1 MHASPQVIALVLA
14 AGSSRRFGSDKRA
27 ARLPD
32 GQSLLA
38 ATLAL
43 AQRNFPEVAVV
54 LRSGDEA
61 EALGVPSGVRVI
73 RCADA
78 DLGMGHSLAA
88 GVAALAEE
96 RFRAIAVMLGDMPW
110 IADASLRHLAES
122 ADIDRIVFPLHDGQ
136 RGHPVLFGRRYWQE
150 MMTLTGDQGARRVL
164 EDHEE
169 AWLGLE
175 VNDPGVLRDADTPAA
190 LV

>member
-122 ADIDRIVFPLHDGQ
+122 ADVDRIAFPLHDGQ

>member
-14 AGSSRRFGSDKRA
+14 AGRSRRFGSDKRA

-38 ATLAL
+38 ATLVL
-43 AQRNFPEVAVV
+43 ARRNFPEVAVV
-54 LRSGDEA
+54 LRSDDEA

-73 RCADA
+73 RCTDA

-88 GVAALAEE
+88 GVAVLAAE
-96 RFRAIAVMLGDMPW
+96 RFRAMAVMLGDMPW

-122 ADIDRIVFPLHDGQ
+122 ADVDRIVFPLHDGQ

-169 AWLGLE
+169 AWFGLE
-175 VNDPGVLRDADTPAA
+175 VDDPGVLRDADTPAA

>member
-14 AGSSRRFGSDKRA
+14 AGRSRRFGSDKRA

-61 EALGVPSGVRVI
+61 EALGVPSGVQVI

-122 ADIDRIVFPLHDGQ
+122 ADVDRIVFPLHDGQ

>member
-1 MHASPQVIALVLA
+1 MHALPQVIALVLA
-14 AGSSRRFGSDKRA
+14 AGRSRRFGSDKRA

-32 GQSLLA
+32 GLPLLA

-54 LRSGDEA
+54 LRSDDEA

-88 GVAALAEE
+88 GVAALVEE

-122 ADIDRIVFPLHDGQ
+122 ADVDRIVFPLHDGQ

-175 VNDPGVLRDADTPAA
+175 VDDPGVLRDADTPAA
-190 LV
+190 LA

>member
-122 ADIDRIVFPLHDGQ
+122 ADVDRIVFPLHDGQ

>member
-43 AQRNFPEVAVV
+43 ARRNFPEVAVV

-88 GVAALAEE
+88 GVAVLVEE